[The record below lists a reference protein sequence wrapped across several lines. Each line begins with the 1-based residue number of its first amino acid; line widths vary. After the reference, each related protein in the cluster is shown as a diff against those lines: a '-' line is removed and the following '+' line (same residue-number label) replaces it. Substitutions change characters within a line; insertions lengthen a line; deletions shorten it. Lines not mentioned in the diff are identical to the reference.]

1 MSPLNHTT
9 EDDLDI
15 RMQLLSR
22 RLNNLIAETEDFLAE
37 EQKADKETM
46 FHYCLT
52 IPTYI
57 PNKKDV

>member
-37 EQKADKETM
+37 EQKADKESPDATVAM
-46 FHYCLT
+46 NAVK
-52 IPTYI
+52 I
-57 PNKKDV
+57 

>member
-1 MSPLNHTT
+1 MGTK
-9 EDDLDI
+9 DDLDT
-15 RMQLLSR
+15 RVQLLSR
-22 RLNNLIAETEDFLAE
+22 RINNLIAEIEELLAE